1 MPILANI
8 IATATIM
15 YAVSPL
21 PNTNA
26 IKRILVID
34 GGLYLLG
41 VTTVGVV
48 QLSGHTLQLR
58 HMRLLG

>member
-26 IKRILVID
+26 VKRILVID

-48 QLSGHTLQLR
+48 QL
-58 HMRLLG
+58 